1 MWLASLEVWEEDTEP
16 MNEELMESPV
26 LPNGG
31 SGDSIIIPTPNKSLL

>member
-1 MWLASLEVWEEDTEP
+1 

-31 SGDSIIIPTPNKSLL
+31 SGDSIIIPTPNKFTIDEDILKL